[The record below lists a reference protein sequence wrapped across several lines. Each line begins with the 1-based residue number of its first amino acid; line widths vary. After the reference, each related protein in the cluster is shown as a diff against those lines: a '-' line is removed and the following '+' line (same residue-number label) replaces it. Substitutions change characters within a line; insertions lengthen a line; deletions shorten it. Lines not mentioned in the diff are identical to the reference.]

1 MKTFPVT
8 ELIALAEM
16 AHPFYDLF
24 SVNLQG

>member
-1 MKTFPVT
+1 MKTFPIT
-8 ELIALAEM
+8 ELIALAET